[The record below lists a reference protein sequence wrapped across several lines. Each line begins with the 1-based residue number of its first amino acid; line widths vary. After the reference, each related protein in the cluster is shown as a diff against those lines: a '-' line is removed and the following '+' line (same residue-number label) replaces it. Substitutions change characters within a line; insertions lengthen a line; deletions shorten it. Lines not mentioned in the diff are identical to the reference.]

1 LKLLPSKTCGIPK
14 IFKGDEYFLS
24 YVVLAIRAGRIY
36 TPNTLIRNGAVV
48 LKNGKI
54 DYVGD
59 DSEKVK
65 DATVLRFNDG
75 ICVPGFIDVHVH
87 GGGGYDFADGSFEA
101 FNEVCK
107 YHVRG
112 GTTSLL
118 ATILSSPVDYTFKI
132 LETFRKFSNVSTNGA
147 ETLGLHL
154 EGPFLN
160 PDMRGA
166 HPAELLQT
174 PSEELVGSLLEYA
187 DVIRRVT
194 IAPEVSGGVEAV
206 KAFSSRGVIVSIGHS
221 NAPYDVVVK
230 AYDAGLRHTTH
241 LYNAL
246 GVSFKRGPYRIPG
259 ALESVLALDGVMA
272 EMITDGR
279 HVHPILIRLAVK
291 TKGFRRLC
299 LVTDAMR
306 AAGMPDGIY
315 KLGSN
320 AYGSEAVVKNGIS
333 YTRDMRSF
341 ASTTISMVNA
351 VRFMRNIGYPMREV
365 LLMASSIP
373 AKLLGVS
380 NSKGFI
386 ASGFDGDLVV
396 LDRKLRV
403 LLTVV
408 RGRVV
413 YAENRDY
420 IGLS

>member
-1 LKLLPSKTCGIPK
+1 VS
-14 IFKGDEYFLS
+14 EYFLS

-36 TPNTLIRNGAVV
+36 TPNTLIRNGIVV

-54 DYVGD
+54 SYVGD
-59 DSEKVK
+59 DFEKAK
-65 DATVLRFNDG
+65 DATVLGFKDG

-87 GGGGYDFADGSFEA
+87 GGGGYDFADGSVEA
-101 FNEVCK
+101 FSEVCK

-118 ATILSSPVDYTFKI
+118 ATILSSPVDYTFKV
-132 LETFRKFSNVSTNGA
+132 LETFRKLSNVSTDGA
-147 ETLGLHL
+147 EILGLHL

-160 PDMRGA
+160 PEMRGA
-166 HPAELLQT
+166 HPVEFLQT
-174 PSEELVGSLLEYA
+174 PTEELIWSFLEYA

-206 KAFSSRGVIVSIGHS
+206 KAFSSRNVIVSIGHS

-230 AYDAGLRHTTH
+230 AYDVGLKHTTH

-259 ALESVLALDGVMA
+259 ALESVLVLDGIMA
-272 EMITDGR
+272 EIIADGR
-279 HVHPILIRLAVK
+279 HVHPILIRLALK
-291 TKGFRRLC
+291 TKGFGRLC

-306 AAGMPDGIY
+306 AAGMPDGTY

-320 AYGSEAVVKNGIS
+320 IYGSEVVVKDGIS
-333 YTRDMRSF
+333 YTRDMNSF
-341 ASTTISMVNA
+341 ASTTISMIDA
-351 VRFMRNIGYPMREV
+351 VRFMRSMGYPMKQV

-380 NSKGFI
+380 NRKGFI
-386 ASGFDGDLVV
+386 ESGFDGDLVV

-403 LLTVV
+403 LLTIV

-413 YAENRDY
+413 YAENKEY

>member
-1 LKLLPSKTCGIPK
+1 VS
-14 IFKGDEYFLS
+14 EYFLS

-36 TPNTLIRNGAVV
+36 TPNTLIRNGIVV

-54 DYVGD
+54 SYVGD
-59 DSEKVK
+59 DFEKAK
-65 DATVLRFNDG
+65 DATVLGFKDG

-87 GGGGYDFADGSFEA
+87 GGGGYDFADGSVEA
-101 FNEVCK
+101 FSEVCK

-118 ATILSSPVDYTFKI
+118 ATILSSPVDYTFKV
-132 LETFRKFSNVSTNGA
+132 LETFRKLSNVSTDGA
-147 ETLGLHL
+147 EILGLHL

-160 PDMRGA
+160 PEMRGA
-166 HPAELLQT
+166 HPVEFLQT
-174 PSEELVGSLLEYA
+174 PTEELIWSFLEYA

-206 KAFSSRGVIVSIGHS
+206 KAFSSRNVIVSIGHS

-230 AYDAGLRHTTH
+230 AYDVGLKHTTH

-246 GVSFKRGPYRIPG
+246 GASFKRGPYRIPG
-259 ALESVLALDGVMA
+259 ALESVLVLDGIMA
-272 EMITDGR
+272 EIIADGR
-279 HVHPILIRLAVK
+279 HVHPILIRLALK
-291 TKGFRRLC
+291 TKGFGRLC

-306 AAGMPDGIY
+306 AAGMPDGTY

-320 AYGSEAVVKNGIS
+320 IYGSEVVVKDGIS
-333 YTRDMRSF
+333 YTRDMNSF
-341 ASTTISMVNA
+341 ASTTISMIDA
-351 VRFMRNIGYPMREV
+351 VRFMRSIGYPMRQV

-380 NSKGFI
+380 NRKGFI
-386 ASGFDGDLVV
+386 ESGFDGDLVV

-403 LLTVV
+403 LLTIV

-413 YAENRDY
+413 YAENKEY

>member
-1 LKLLPSKTCGIPK
+1 VS
-14 IFKGDEYFLS
+14 EYFLS

-36 TPNTLIRNGAVV
+36 TPNTLIRNGIVV

-54 DYVGD
+54 SYVGD
-59 DSEKVK
+59 DFEKAK
-65 DATVLRFNDG
+65 DATVLGFKDG

-87 GGGGYDFADGSFEA
+87 GGGGYDFADGSVEA
-101 FNEVCK
+101 FSEVCK

-118 ATILSSPVDYTFKI
+118 ATILSSPVDYTFKV
-132 LETFRKFSNVSTNGA
+132 LETFRKLSNVSTDGA
-147 ETLGLHL
+147 EILGLHL

-160 PDMRGA
+160 PEMRGA
-166 HPAELLQT
+166 HPVEFLQT
-174 PSEELVGSLLEYA
+174 PTEELIWSFLEYA

-206 KAFSSRGVIVSIGHS
+206 KAFSSRNVIVSIGHS

-230 AYDAGLRHTTH
+230 AYDVGLKHTTH

-259 ALESVLALDGVMA
+259 ALESVLVLDGIMA
-272 EMITDGR
+272 EIIADGR
-279 HVHPILIRLAVK
+279 HVHPILIRLALK
-291 TKGFRRLC
+291 TKGFKRLC

-306 AAGMPDGIY
+306 AAGMPDGTY

-320 AYGSEAVVKNGIS
+320 IYGSEVVVKDGIS
-333 YTRDMRSF
+333 YTRDMNSF
-341 ASTTISMVNA
+341 ASTTISMIDA
-351 VRFMRNIGYPMREV
+351 VRFMRSIGYPMKQV

-380 NSKGFI
+380 NRKGFI
-386 ASGFDGDLVV
+386 ESGFDGDLVV

-403 LLTVV
+403 LLTIV

-413 YAENRDY
+413 YAENKEY

>member
-1 LKLLPSKTCGIPK
+1 MS
-14 IFKGDEYFLS
+14 EYFLS

-36 TPNTLIRNGAVV
+36 TPNTLIRNGIVV

-54 DYVGD
+54 SYVGD
-59 DSEKVK
+59 DFEKAK
-65 DATVLRFNDG
+65 DATVLGFKDG

-87 GGGGYDFADGSFEA
+87 GGGGYDFADGSVEA
-101 FNEVCK
+101 FSEVCK

-118 ATILSSPVDYTFKI
+118 ATILSSPVDYTFKV
-132 LETFRKFSNVSTNGA
+132 LETFRKLSNVSTDGA
-147 ETLGLHL
+147 EILGLHL

-160 PDMRGA
+160 PEMRGA
-166 HPAELLQT
+166 HPVEFLQT
-174 PSEELVGSLLEYA
+174 PTEELIWSFLEYA

-206 KAFSSRGVIVSIGHS
+206 KAFSSRNVIVSIGHS

-230 AYDAGLRHTTH
+230 AYDVGLKHTTH

-259 ALESVLALDGVMA
+259 ALESVLVLDGIMA
-272 EMITDGR
+272 EIIADGR
-279 HVHPILIRLAVK
+279 HVHPILIRLALK
-291 TKGFRRLC
+291 TKGFKRLC

-306 AAGMPDGIY
+306 AAGMPDGTY

-320 AYGSEAVVKNGIS
+320 IYGSEVVVKDGIS
-333 YTRDMRSF
+333 YTRDMNSF
-341 ASTTISMVNA
+341 ASTTISMIDA
-351 VRFMRNIGYPMREV
+351 VRFMRSIGYPMKQV

-380 NSKGFI
+380 NRKGFI
-386 ASGFDGDLVV
+386 ESGFDGDLVV

-403 LLTVV
+403 LLTIV

-413 YAENRDY
+413 YAENKEY

>member
-1 LKLLPSKTCGIPK
+1 VS
-14 IFKGDEYFLS
+14 EYFLS

-36 TPNTLIRNGAVV
+36 TPNTLIRNGIVV

-54 DYVGD
+54 SYVGD
-59 DSEKVK
+59 DFEKAK
-65 DATVLRFNDG
+65 DATVLGFKDG

-87 GGGGYDFADGSFEA
+87 GGGGYDFADGSVEA
-101 FNEVCK
+101 FSEVCK

-118 ATILSSPVDYTFKI
+118 ATILSSPVDYTFKV
-132 LETFRKFSNVSTNGA
+132 LETSRKLSNVSTDGA
-147 ETLGLHL
+147 EILGLHL

-160 PDMRGA
+160 PEMRGA
-166 HPAELLQT
+166 HPVEFLQT
-174 PSEELVGSLLEYA
+174 PTEELIWSFLEYA

-206 KAFSSRGVIVSIGHS
+206 KAFSSRNVIVSIGHS

-230 AYDAGLRHTTH
+230 AYDVGLKHTTH

-246 GVSFKRGPYRIPG
+246 GASFKRGPYRIPG
-259 ALESVLALDGVMA
+259 ALESVLVLDGIMA
-272 EMITDGR
+272 EIIADGR
-279 HVHPILIRLAVK
+279 HVHPILIRLALK
-291 TKGFRRLC
+291 TKGFGRLC

-306 AAGMPDGIY
+306 AAGMPDGTY

-320 AYGSEAVVKNGIS
+320 IYGSEVVVKDGIS
-333 YTRDMRSF
+333 YTRDMNSF
-341 ASTTISMVNA
+341 ASTTISMIDA
-351 VRFMRNIGYPMREV
+351 VRFMRSIGYPMKQV

-380 NSKGFI
+380 NRKGFI
-386 ASGFDGDLVV
+386 ESGFDGDLVV

-403 LLTVV
+403 LLTIV

-413 YAENRDY
+413 YAENKEY

>member
-1 LKLLPSKTCGIPK
+1 VS
-14 IFKGDEYFLS
+14 EYFLS

-36 TPNTLIRNGAVV
+36 TPNTLIRNGIVV

-54 DYVGD
+54 SYVGD
-59 DSEKVK
+59 DFEKAK
-65 DATVLRFNDG
+65 DATVLGFKDG

-87 GGGGYDFADGSFEA
+87 GGGGYDFADGSVEA
-101 FNEVCK
+101 FSEVCK

-118 ATILSSPVDYTFKI
+118 ATILSSPVDYTFKV
-132 LETFRKFSNVSTNGA
+132 LETFRKLSNVSTDGA
-147 ETLGLHL
+147 EILGLHL

-160 PDMRGA
+160 PEMRGA
-166 HPAELLQT
+166 HPVEFLQT
-174 PSEELVGSLLEYA
+174 PTEELIWSFLEYA

-206 KAFSSRGVIVSIGHS
+206 KAFSSRNVIVSIGHS

-230 AYDAGLRHTTH
+230 AYDVGLKHTTH

-246 GVSFKRGPYRIPG
+246 GASFKRGPYRIPG
-259 ALESVLALDGVMA
+259 ALESVLVLDGIMA
-272 EMITDGR
+272 EIIADGR
-279 HVHPILIRLAVK
+279 HVHPILIRLALK
-291 TKGFRRLC
+291 TKGFGRLC

-306 AAGMPDGIY
+306 AAGMPDGTY

-320 AYGSEAVVKNGIS
+320 IYGSEVVVKDGIS
-333 YTRDMRSF
+333 YTRDMNSF
-341 ASTTISMVNA
+341 ASTTISMIDA
-351 VRFMRNIGYPMREV
+351 VRFMRSIGYPMKQV

-380 NSKGFI
+380 NRKGFI
-386 ASGFDGDLVV
+386 ESGFDGDLVV

-403 LLTVV
+403 LLTIV

-413 YAENRDY
+413 YAENKEY

>member
-1 LKLLPSKTCGIPK
+1 MS
-14 IFKGDEYFLS
+14 EYFLS

-36 TPNTLIRNGAVV
+36 TPNTLIRNGIVV

-54 DYVGD
+54 SYVGD
-59 DSEKVK
+59 DFEKAK
-65 DATVLRFNDG
+65 DATVLGFKDG

-87 GGGGYDFADGSFEA
+87 GGGGYDFADGSVEA
-101 FNEVCK
+101 FSEVCK

-118 ATILSSPVDYTFKI
+118 ATILSSPVDHTFKV
-132 LETFRKFSNVSTNGA
+132 LETFRKLSNVSTDGA
-147 ETLGLHL
+147 EILGLHL

-160 PDMRGA
+160 PEMRGA
-166 HPAELLQT
+166 HPVEFLQT
-174 PSEELVGSLLEYA
+174 PTEELIWSFLEYA

-206 KAFSSRGVIVSIGHS
+206 KAFSSRNVIVSIGHS

-230 AYDAGLRHTTH
+230 AYDVGLKHTTH

-259 ALESVLALDGVMA
+259 ALESVLVLDGIMA
-272 EMITDGR
+272 EIIADGR
-279 HVHPILIRLAVK
+279 HVHPILIRLALK
-291 TKGFRRLC
+291 TKGFGRLC

-306 AAGMPDGIY
+306 AAGMPDGTY

-320 AYGSEAVVKNGIS
+320 IYGSEVVVKDGIS
-333 YTRDMRSF
+333 YTRDMNSF
-341 ASTTISMVNA
+341 ASTTISMIDA
-351 VRFMRNIGYPMREV
+351 VRFMRSIGYPMKQV

-380 NSKGFI
+380 NRKGFI
-386 ASGFDGDLVV
+386 ESGFDGDLVV

-403 LLTVV
+403 LLTIV

-413 YAENRDY
+413 YAENKEY

>member
-1 LKLLPSKTCGIPK
+1 MS
-14 IFKGDEYFLS
+14 EYFLS

-36 TPNTLIRNGAVV
+36 TPNTLIRNGIVV

-54 DYVGD
+54 SYVGD
-59 DSEKVK
+59 DFEKAK
-65 DATVLRFNDG
+65 DATVLGFKDG

-87 GGGGYDFADGSFEA
+87 GGGGYDFADGSVEA
-101 FNEVCK
+101 FSEVCK

-118 ATILSSPVDYTFKI
+118 ATILSSPVDYTFKV
-132 LETFRKFSNVSTNGA
+132 LETSRKLSNVSTDGA
-147 ETLGLHL
+147 EILGLHL

-160 PDMRGA
+160 PEMRGA
-166 HPAELLQT
+166 HPVEFLQT
-174 PSEELVGSLLEYA
+174 PTEELIWSFLEYA

-206 KAFSSRGVIVSIGHS
+206 KAFSSRNVIVSIGHS

-230 AYDAGLRHTTH
+230 AYDVGLKHTTH

-246 GVSFKRGPYRIPG
+246 GASFKRGPYRIPG
-259 ALESVLALDGVMA
+259 ALESVLVLDGIMA
-272 EMITDGR
+272 EIIADGR
-279 HVHPILIRLAVK
+279 HVHPILIRLALK
-291 TKGFRRLC
+291 TKGFGRLC

-306 AAGMPDGIY
+306 AAGMPDGTY

-320 AYGSEAVVKNGIS
+320 IYGSEVVVKDGIS
-333 YTRDMRSF
+333 YTRDMNSF
-341 ASTTISMVNA
+341 ASTTISMIDA
-351 VRFMRNIGYPMREV
+351 VRFMRSIGYPMKQV

-380 NSKGFI
+380 NRKGFI
-386 ASGFDGDLVV
+386 ESGFDGDLVV

-403 LLTVV
+403 LLTIV

-413 YAENRDY
+413 YAENKEY

>member
-1 LKLLPSKTCGIPK
+1 MS
-14 IFKGDEYFLS
+14 EYFLS

-36 TPNTLIRNGAVV
+36 TPNTLIRNGIVV

-54 DYVGD
+54 SYVGD
-59 DSEKVK
+59 DFEKAK
-65 DATVLRFNDG
+65 DATVLGFKDG

-87 GGGGYDFADGSFEA
+87 GGGGYDFADGSVEA
-101 FNEVCK
+101 FSEVCK

-118 ATILSSPVDYTFKI
+118 ATILSSPVDYTFKV
-132 LETFRKFSNVSTNGA
+132 LETFRKLSNVSTDGA
-147 ETLGLHL
+147 EILGLHL

-160 PDMRGA
+160 PEMRGA
-166 HPAELLQT
+166 HPVEFLQT
-174 PSEELVGSLLEYA
+174 PTEELIWSFLEYA

-206 KAFSSRGVIVSIGHS
+206 KAFSSRNVIVSIGHS

-230 AYDAGLRHTTH
+230 AYDVGLKHTTH

-246 GVSFKRGPYRIPG
+246 GASFKRGPYRIPG
-259 ALESVLALDGVMA
+259 ALESVLVLDGIMA
-272 EMITDGR
+272 EIIADGR
-279 HVHPILIRLAVK
+279 HVHPILIRLALK
-291 TKGFRRLC
+291 TKGFGRLC

-306 AAGMPDGIY
+306 AAGMPDGTY

-320 AYGSEAVVKNGIS
+320 IYGSEVVVKDGIS
-333 YTRDMRSF
+333 YTRDMNSF
-341 ASTTISMVNA
+341 ASTTISMIDA
-351 VRFMRNIGYPMREV
+351 VRFMRSIGYPMRQV

-380 NSKGFI
+380 NRKGFI
-386 ASGFDGDLVV
+386 ESGFDGDLVV

-403 LLTVV
+403 LLTIV

-413 YAENRDY
+413 YAENKEY

>member
-1 LKLLPSKTCGIPK
+1 VS
-14 IFKGDEYFLS
+14 EYFLS

-36 TPNTLIRNGAVV
+36 TPNTLIRNGIVV

-54 DYVGD
+54 SYVGD
-59 DSEKVK
+59 DFEKAK
-65 DATVLRFNDG
+65 DATVLGFKDG

-87 GGGGYDFADGSFEA
+87 GGGGYDFADGSVEA
-101 FNEVCK
+101 FSEVCK

-118 ATILSSPVDYTFKI
+118 ATILSSPVDYTFKV
-132 LETFRKFSNVSTNGA
+132 LETFRKLSNVSTDGA
-147 ETLGLHL
+147 EILGLHL

-160 PDMRGA
+160 PEMRGA
-166 HPAELLQT
+166 HPVEFLQT
-174 PSEELVGSLLEYA
+174 PTEELIWSFLEYA

-206 KAFSSRGVIVSIGHS
+206 KAFSSRNVIVSIGHS

-230 AYDAGLRHTTH
+230 AYDVGLKHTTH

-259 ALESVLALDGVMA
+259 ALESVLVLDGIMA
-272 EMITDGR
+272 EIIADGR
-279 HVHPILIRLAVK
+279 HVHPILIRLALK
-291 TKGFRRLC
+291 TKGFERLC

-306 AAGMPDGIY
+306 AAGMPDGTY

-320 AYGSEAVVKNGIS
+320 IYGSEVVVKDGIS
-333 YTRDMRSF
+333 YTRDMNSF
-341 ASTTISMVNA
+341 ASTTISMIDA
-351 VRFMRNIGYPMREV
+351 VRFMRSIGYPMKQV

-380 NSKGFI
+380 NRKGFI
-386 ASGFDGDLVV
+386 ESGFDGDLVV

-403 LLTVV
+403 LLTIV

-413 YAENRDY
+413 YAENKEY

>member
-1 LKLLPSKTCGIPK
+1 VS
-14 IFKGDEYFLS
+14 EYFLS

-36 TPNTLIRNGAVV
+36 TPNTLIRNGIVV

-54 DYVGD
+54 SYVGD
-59 DSEKVK
+59 DFEKAK
-65 DATVLRFNDG
+65 DATVLGFKDG

-87 GGGGYDFADGSFEA
+87 GGGGYDFADGSVEA
-101 FNEVCK
+101 FSEVCK

-118 ATILSSPVDYTFKI
+118 ATILSSPVDHTFKV
-132 LETFRKFSNVSTNGA
+132 LETFRKLSNVSTDGA
-147 ETLGLHL
+147 EILGLHL

-160 PDMRGA
+160 PEMRGA
-166 HPAELLQT
+166 HPVEFLQT
-174 PSEELVGSLLEYA
+174 PTEELIWSFLEYA

-206 KAFSSRGVIVSIGHS
+206 KAFSSRNVIVSIGHS

-230 AYDAGLRHTTH
+230 AYDVGLKHTTH

-246 GVSFKRGPYRIPG
+246 GASFKRGPYRIPG
-259 ALESVLALDGVMA
+259 ALESVLVLDGIMA
-272 EMITDGR
+272 EIIADGR
-279 HVHPILIRLAVK
+279 HVHPILIRLALK
-291 TKGFRRLC
+291 TKGFGRLC

-306 AAGMPDGIY
+306 AAGMPDGTY

-320 AYGSEAVVKNGIS
+320 IYGSEVVVKDGIS
-333 YTRDMRSF
+333 YTRDMNSF
-341 ASTTISMVNA
+341 ASTTISMIDA
-351 VRFMRNIGYPMREV
+351 VRFMRSIGYPMKQV

-380 NSKGFI
+380 NRKGFI
-386 ASGFDGDLVV
+386 ESGFDGDLVV

-403 LLTVV
+403 LLTIV

-413 YAENRDY
+413 YAENKEY

>member
-1 LKLLPSKTCGIPK
+1 VS
-14 IFKGDEYFLS
+14 EYFLS

-36 TPNTLIRNGAVV
+36 TPNTLIRNGIVV

-54 DYVGD
+54 SYVGD
-59 DSEKVK
+59 DFEKAK
-65 DATVLRFNDG
+65 DATVLGFKDG

-87 GGGGYDFADGSFEA
+87 GGGGYDFADGSVEA
-101 FNEVCK
+101 FSEVCK

-118 ATILSSPVDYTFKI
+118 ATILSSPVDYTFKV
-132 LETFRKFSNVSTNGA
+132 LETSRKLSNVSTDGA
-147 ETLGLHL
+147 EILGLHL

-160 PDMRGA
+160 PEMRGA
-166 HPAELLQT
+166 HPVEFLQT
-174 PSEELVGSLLEYA
+174 PTEELIWSFLEYA

-206 KAFSSRGVIVSIGHS
+206 KAFSSRNVIVSIGHS

-230 AYDAGLRHTTH
+230 AYDVGLKHTTH

-246 GVSFKRGPYRIPG
+246 GASFKRGPYRIPG
-259 ALESVLALDGVMA
+259 ALESVLVLDGIMA
-272 EMITDGR
+272 EIIADGR
-279 HVHPILIRLAVK
+279 HAHPILIRLALK
-291 TKGFRRLC
+291 TKGFGRLC

-306 AAGMPDGIY
+306 AAGMPDGTY

-320 AYGSEAVVKNGIS
+320 IYGSEVVVKDGIS
-333 YTRDMRSF
+333 YTRDMNSF
-341 ASTTISMVNA
+341 ASTTISMIDA
-351 VRFMRNIGYPMREV
+351 VRFMRSIGYPMKQV

-380 NSKGFI
+380 NRKGFI
-386 ASGFDGDLVV
+386 ESGFDGDLVV

-403 LLTVV
+403 LLTIV

-413 YAENRDY
+413 YAENKEY

>member
-1 LKLLPSKTCGIPK
+1 VS
-14 IFKGDEYFLS
+14 EYFLS

-36 TPNTLIRNGAVV
+36 TPNTLIRNGIVV

-54 DYVGD
+54 SYVGD
-59 DSEKVK
+59 DFEKAK
-65 DATVLRFNDG
+65 DATVLGFKDG

-87 GGGGYDFADGSFEA
+87 GGGGYDFADGSVEA
-101 FNEVCK
+101 FSEVCK

-118 ATILSSPVDYTFKI
+118 ATILSSPVDYTFKV
-132 LETFRKFSNVSTNGA
+132 LETFRKLSNVSTDGA
-147 ETLGLHL
+147 EILGLHL

-160 PDMRGA
+160 PEMRGA
-166 HPAELLQT
+166 HPVEFLQT
-174 PSEELVGSLLEYA
+174 PTEELIWSFLEYA

-206 KAFSSRGVIVSIGHS
+206 KAFSSRNVIVSIGHS

-230 AYDAGLRHTTH
+230 AYDVGLKHTTH

-259 ALESVLALDGVMA
+259 ALESVLVLDGIMA
-272 EMITDGR
+272 EIIADGR
-279 HVHPILIRLAVK
+279 HVHPILIRLALK
-291 TKGFRRLC
+291 TKGFGRLC

-306 AAGMPDGIY
+306 AAGMPDGTY

-320 AYGSEAVVKNGIS
+320 IYGSEVVVKDGIS
-333 YTRDMRSF
+333 YTRDMNSF
-341 ASTTISMVNA
+341 ASTTISMIDA
-351 VRFMRNIGYPMREV
+351 VRFMRSIGYPMKQV

-380 NSKGFI
+380 NRKGFI
-386 ASGFDGDLVV
+386 ESGFDGDLVV

-403 LLTVV
+403 LLTIV

-413 YAENRDY
+413 YAENKEY